1 MKKRFTVYPQG
12 YIKAS
17 STQTI
22 KEVIPESK
30 WASIELVD
38 GPGESG
44 GISYVGET
52 LDNFM
57 GECGMTGDEPYSEL
71 KKAFNECGVKF
82 KDFKA

>member
-38 GPGESG
+38 GPGEGG

-57 GECGMTGDEPYSEL
+57 GECDMTGDEPYSEL
-71 KKAFNECGVKF
+71 KKAFRECGVKF